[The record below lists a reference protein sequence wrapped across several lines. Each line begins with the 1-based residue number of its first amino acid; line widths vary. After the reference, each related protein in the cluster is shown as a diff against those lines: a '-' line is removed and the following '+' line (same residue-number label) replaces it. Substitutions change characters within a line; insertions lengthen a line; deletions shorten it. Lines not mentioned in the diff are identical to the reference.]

1 MKKKTI
7 FITLFILIMVGFIVV
22 VSYKNHVVKRTDI
35 YVKQVEQIMKRQGIF
50 VYHKR
55 VSMPWFPDS
64 IMKDQ
69 PYWVFTQERIRVEEI
84 IKRTP
89 TELVMLIRWG
99 CDGRAYVN
107 IKNWL
112 TRKHDRITIYPL
124 DPTWGIKVYE

>member
-1 MKKKTI
+1 MKNKII
-7 FITLFILIMVGFIVV
+7 FIMLIILIMVGFIVAI
-22 VSYKNHVVKRTDI
+22 SYKQHVVKRTDI

-50 VYHKR
+50 VYRKR
-55 VSMPWFPDS
+55 VSIPWFPDS

-89 TELVMLIRWG
+89 TELVMLIKWG
-99 CDGRAYVN
+99 NGKRAYVD

-112 TRKHDRITIYPL
+112 TRKHDRISIYPL
-124 DPTWGIKVYE
+124 DTSWRIKVYE